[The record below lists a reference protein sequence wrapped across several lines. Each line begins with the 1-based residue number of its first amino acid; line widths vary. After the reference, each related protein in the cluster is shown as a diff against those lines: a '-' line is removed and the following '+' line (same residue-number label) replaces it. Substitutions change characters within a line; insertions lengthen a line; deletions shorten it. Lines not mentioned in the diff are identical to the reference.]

1 MNKLTSQ
8 RQTVI
13 SHIDNEAPYQSS
25 GGALDDNVSLATGH
39 FVRIRTMLLAPRK
52 PVKRRWPPKTPLPN
66 KPAGCPASL
75 FINRAAVSP
84 QGGALAR
91 LYANGILGP
100 PVQRDVC
107 STTIWPPRPPA

>member
-13 SHIDNEAPYQSS
+13 SQIGNDRPVSKFGRRLDN
-25 GGALDDNVSLATGH
+25 NVSLATGH
-39 FVRIRTMLLAPRK
+39 FVRIRTILLAPWK
-52 PVKRRWPPKTPLPN
+52 PVKRRRTPKTPLPN

-75 FINRAAVSP
+75 FINRATLSL

-100 PVQRDVC
+100 P
-107 STTIWPPRPPA
+107 A